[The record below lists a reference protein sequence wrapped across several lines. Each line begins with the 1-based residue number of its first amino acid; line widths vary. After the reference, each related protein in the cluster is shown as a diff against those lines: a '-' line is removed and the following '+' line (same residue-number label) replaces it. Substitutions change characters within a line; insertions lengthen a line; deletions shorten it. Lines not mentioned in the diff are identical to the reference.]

1 PGGVGVWRR
10 QAVGV
15 IVGIAGAPAVGRG
28 RPGELPGAVV
38 GVAGGHGLARC
49 EGRGEIAAG
58 VVAERPHVV
67 AGGGGGGAA
76 RAGLGGQQAPVGGGV
91 GGVQR
96 PVLVGQRG
104 LAALLVGDAGE
115 VAVGVV
121 GVVGVRGGVGLG
133 DPGEHEVAVPGHRGG
148 LVLGVGDRGRLAVA
162 VVPVDGVV
170 PERVGDRGLE
180 GGRVV
185 AVAGGLGGPV
195 GERVDLPAQ
204 QAGGAGSVVGNG
216 GLVAVGVAHA
226 EQPGGLVGGARVRVG
241 PVGRGGDRRAV
252 PRRGGIGEHPA
263 AVRQQGAGGGRA
275 AALGDPQQVAV
286 LVVVELHYVTAV
298 VGDVLDVAADVGA
311 LSLVL
316 AVVGDLDR

>member
-1 PGGVGVWRR
+1 
-10 QAVGV
+10 
-15 IVGIAGAPAVGRG
+15 
-28 RPGELPGAVV
+28 
-38 GVAGGHGLARC
+38 
-49 EGRGEIAAG
+49 
-58 VVAERPHVV
+58 
-67 AGGGGGGAA
+67 
-76 RAGLGGQQAPVGGGV
+76 
-91 GGVQR
+91 
-96 PVLVGQRG
+96 
-104 LAALLVGDAGE
+104 
-115 VAVGVV
+115 
-121 GVVGVRGGVGLG
+121 
-133 DPGEHEVAVPGHRGG
+133 
-148 LVLGVGDRGRLAVA
+148 
-162 VVPVDGVV
+162 
-170 PERVGDRGLE
+170 
-180 GGRVV
+180 

-316 AVVGDLDR
+316 AVVGDLDRAAAGVGDRGDPLLRAARVLTRGPVVLGAAQRVAVFVHHRGGVAGEVVVEGHVVGP